1 MDLGAGPRLVQGKCR
16 CRAQASIGIYSSGT
30 VGLRPGPTSSLRRH
44 CATISCTSSLLPS
57 GGVGKKG
64 KLHNFLMPQAPPT
77 QHRDANGNA
86 NGNGDGLGVD
96 RACLSHSPAS
106 FRLRRNSRPPPGLAL
121 PDYHHYQG
129 AKRGRDLPVLE
140 FNSRVGVNILHPRL
154 ANRAV

>member
-1 MDLGAGPRLVQGKCR
+1 
-16 CRAQASIGIYSSGT
+16 
-30 VGLRPGPTSSLRRH
+30 
-44 CATISCTSSLLPS
+44 
-57 GGVGKKG
+57 
-64 KLHNFLMPQAPPT
+64 MPQAPPT

-106 FRLRRNSRPPPGLAL
+106 FHLRRNSRPPPGLAL

-140 FNSRVGVNILHPRL
+140 FDSRVGVKQTPSLPPAGSRQFSLIGRQLF
-154 ANRAV
+154 